1 MIQLHHFSYLFTHII
16 LHQKTIAEISLYLNY
31 SEIFG
36 MSFFKPIL
44 HNIQKVVQTSIPTYN
59 SNPAAISMGSV
70 DRQWLWNVFQRVD
83 ADCSGQITASE
94 LQSALSNGT
103 WQPFNSETVRLL
115 ISMFD
120 RNGDGTVNFDEFAA
134 LWQYI
139 TDWTNTFRSFDQD
152 NSGNIDKNE
161 LMTALT
167 TFGYRFSPQFY
178 ELLLRKFDRTATG
191 QVNFDDFIQLCIV
204 LQILTAAFR
213 EKDTDLDGWVN
224 ISYEQFL
231 TMVFQLRMCW
241 HRVKE

>member
-1 MIQLHHFSYLFTHII
+1 
-16 LHQKTIAEISLYLNY
+16 
-31 SEIFG
+31 
-36 MSFFKPIL
+36 
-44 HNIQKVVQTSIPTYN
+44 
-59 SNPAAISMGSV
+59 MGSV

-191 QVNFDDFIQLCIV
+191 HVNFDDFIQLCIV

-231 TMVFQLRMCW
+231 TMVFQLRM
-241 HRVKE
+241 

>member
-1 MIQLHHFSYLFTHII
+1 MTMNQI
-16 LHQKTIAEISLYLNY
+16 L
-31 SEIFG
+31 
-36 MSFFKPIL
+36 
-44 HNIQKVVQTSIPTYN
+44 TSIPTYN
-59 SNPAAISMGSV
+59 SNPAATSMGSV

-191 QVNFDDFIQLCIV
+191 HVNFDDFIQLCIV

-231 TMVFQLRMCW
+231 TMVFQLRM
-241 HRVKE
+241 